1 MTNELDWVPVEY
13 HTITEQERQENNYP
27 ADWVYLIDSP
37 MPEENQEILITTKTG
52 YVEKDTCFYDD
63 DSYYT
68 DSCYDWFGDIIA
80 WAPLPE
86 PYKPNA
92 ER

>member
-37 MPEENQEILITTKTG
+37 MPEEWQEILIATNK
-52 YVEKDTCFYDD
+52 ER
-63 DSYYT
+63 SY
-68 DSCYDWFGDIIA
+68 
-80 WAPLPE
+80 
-86 PYKPNA
+86 
-92 ER
+92 